1 VVVENMHMAREK
13 FVVQH
18 KIKAMMPNLLNIQEG
33 QTVEICP
40 RVICPAARS
49 LVYKSGQT
57 RQRRRNS
64 RARFQIAIPQFFE
77 LVRVRITETGKDLS
91 SFGCMVND
99 NSFRPVW

>member
-1 VVVENMHMAREK
+1 MHMAREK

-18 KIKAMMPNLLNIQEG
+18 KIKAMMPNLLNIQEN

-57 RQRRRNS
+57 RQRRRSS
-64 RARFQIAIPQFFE
+64 RARLQIAIPQFFE
-77 LVRVRITETGKDLS
+77 LVKERTIGIGRVQS
-91 SFGCMVND
+91 VFGFMEKVN
-99 NSFRPVW
+99 SCLRVWWDHG